1 MIKIQ
6 TMLCTLKKLWKQT
19 ILALIL
25 FGISFLVPAYGSTT
39 TMELDWNDLVPVV
52 EFENP
57 FEKMPQDQLNN
68 LATVDKM
75 RQMKDAGEQVS
86 DEIKQK
92 AEEAEQALLKEK
104 VDIDGM
110 LAKKEEIVE
119 IMRKRGE
126 SVVPELDGKQVSM
139 TGFVLPIEYEGTKVT
154 EFLLLPWEGACIHT
168 PPPPPNQIVHVF
180 VDEKIA
186 RESQGLFE
194 LVNITGTINTDQKT
208 ESLYIVDGTMDINM
222 GYTMQAKIIE
232 PYKEK

>member
-1 MIKIQ
+1 MIKIK
-6 TMLCTLKKLWKQT
+6 TMLCTLKKLGKKS
-19 ILALIL
+19 IPALIL
-25 FGISFLVPAYGSTT
+25 FGISFVAPAYGSTT
-39 TMELDWNDLVPVV
+39 MELEWSDLVPVV

-57 FEKMPQDQLNN
+57 FETMPRNQLNN

-75 RQMKDAGEQVS
+75 RQMKEAGEQIS
-86 DEIKQK
+86 DEILQA

-104 VDIDGM
+104 IDIDGM
-110 LAKKEEIVE
+110 LAKKEEIIE

-126 SVVPELDGKQVSM
+126 SVVPALDGKQISM
-139 TGFVLPIEYEGTKVT
+139 SGFILPIEYDGTKVT

-168 PPPPPNQIVHVF
+168 PPPPQNQIVHVF

-208 ESLYIVDGTMDINM
+208 ESLYVVDGTMDINM

-232 PYKEK
+232 PIKKK